1 MTDVAAAGDR
11 LVAVGW
17 GMMNDS
23 SEQVVVW
30 ASTVGLTWTD
40 VPLDPV
46 QERDRRPG
54 RLHHRWRPDHR

>member
-30 ASTVGLTWTD
+30 ASTDGLTWTD
-40 VPLDPV
+40 VPLDPEV
-46 QERDRRPG
+46 FPAWSSFRA
-54 RLHHRWRPDHR
+54 